1 MHLDGAFRLI
11 SQSQSWKSK
20 YSSKARALHRIY
32 FYLRTIYQSTLINPS
47 DADGDFDGHL
57 NAVSSASIIPGIL
70 PDEHTDETSISSL
83 HNESD
88 HMYSYALIYGVP
100 HSLLVLLNRAV
111 EFVNQIVKERGRSGA
126 RTVPPHLTSKC
137 EALEI
142 DIIEWQDKPVAN
154 TSSKGTN
161 SEIIEH
167 MTRAF
172 HNAIII
178 YFAQNVRL
186 LGHHYLQP
194 FIWKVIGSIEAVERI
209 KLEMNIVA
217 APLYWPAFIAASE
230 SFDPGLQE
238 RFRNWYNKA
247 EIYGIESVRTAT
259 SVLSDVW
266 EQGPCPG
273 RTTTGIWRIVVQR
286 TGAVL
291 LLS

>member
-1 MHLDGAFRLI
+1 MHLDGALRLI
-11 SQSQSWKSK
+11 NQSKSWKSK
-20 YSSKARALHRIY
+20 YSSKAQALHRIY
-32 FYLRTIYQSTLINPS
+32 FYLRTIYQSTLIKQR
-47 DADGDFDGHL
+47 DLGDDFVEFL
-57 NAVSSASIIPGIL
+57 NVSSASTIPGIL
-70 PDEHTDETSISSL
+70 PDEHTDGVSTPSL
-83 HNESD
+83 DNESA
-88 HMYSYALIYGVP
+88 HMFSYILIYGVP

-111 EFVNQIVKERGRSGA
+111 EFVNQISEERGRSGTRA
-126 RTVPPHLTSKC
+126 IPPHLISKC

-142 DIIEWQDKPVAN
+142 DIIEWQDKQATN
-154 TSSKGTN
+154 ISSKGTN

-178 YFAQNVRL
+178 YFAQNIRL

-194 FIWKVIGSIEAVERI
+194 FIWKVIGSIEAVEVI
-209 KLEMNIVA
+209 KLDKNIVA

-238 RFRNWYNKA
+238 RFRIWYKKA
-247 EIYGIESVRTAT
+247 EMYGIESVRTAI

-273 RTTTGIWRIVVQR
+273 RTTTSIWRLVVQR